1 MALTGGRRLVLLSA
15 LAVIVVLTVGT
26 VAALV
31 VNANPGSPAAASN
44 PSSCAAPRLA
54 VTLGSAQGGLGS
66 IGQTVH
72 FENVS
77 HARCTLEGYPALRML
92 SAAGRPLATAE
103 HRGSSVAVPSIAP
116 RLVTLAPGAKAS
128 FDIGYSDA
136 TGYANER
143 CPTSARVAIIPPHDT
158 KQITIAWRLQPYGGD
173 IPHLR
178 CGEIA
183 VSPVYPG

>member
-1 MALTGGRRLVLLSA
+1 MGLTGGRRLALLSA
-15 LAVIVVLTVGT
+15 IAVIVVLTVGT
-26 VAALV
+26 IAALV

-44 PSSCAAPRLA
+44 PSSCAAPQLA
-54 VTLGSAQGGLGS
+54 VTLGSPQGAAGS
-66 IGQTVH
+66 IAQTVH

-77 HARCTLEGYPALRML
+77 SARCTLEGYPALLML
-92 SAAGRPLATAE
+92 GAAGTPLATEE
-103 HRGSSVAVPSIAP
+103 HRGPSVTVPSIAP

-143 CPTSARVAIIPPHDT
+143 CPTSARVAIIPPEDT
-158 KQITIAWRLQPYGGD
+158 KPITIAWRLEPYGGD